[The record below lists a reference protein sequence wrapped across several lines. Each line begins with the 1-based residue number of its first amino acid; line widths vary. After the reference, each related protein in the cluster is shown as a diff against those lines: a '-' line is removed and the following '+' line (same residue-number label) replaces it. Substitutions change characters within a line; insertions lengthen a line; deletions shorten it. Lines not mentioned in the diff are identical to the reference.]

1 MLKSTLIFDI
11 NICGVWCCY
20 NWLVGFLVKLLPVL
34 EKNFQPN
41 FNICCGE
48 PKKKK
53 LKEIERLDGIDNSPH
68 EIVQTNGQPSCGFI
82 ALVIVR

>member
-20 NWLVGFLVKLLPVL
+20 NWPVGFLVKLLPVL
-34 EKNFQPN
+34 EKQFQPN

-82 ALVIVR
+82 ALVTVR